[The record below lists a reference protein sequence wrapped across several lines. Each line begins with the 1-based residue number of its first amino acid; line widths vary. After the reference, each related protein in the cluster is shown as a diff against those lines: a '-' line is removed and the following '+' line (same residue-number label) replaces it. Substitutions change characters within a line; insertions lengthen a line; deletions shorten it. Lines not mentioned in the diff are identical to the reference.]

1 MVYPLVVLLT
11 ISSCDYSCC
20 SCAPA
25 PQTPLPV
32 SFVACSGWI
41 NVVLLCSCSS
51 GAALGDYPCVWVASR
66 TAPAAALCSVILWL
80 AAAAAV
86 ALVLLLQSTNITDVH
101 LPLLMLSS
109 SSYESDAM
117 PQIDHLVKGPQLAV
131 GALRSLVSP
140 CFNCSHRGLVVN
152 EDQSDANLVSN
163 PSALWLRTSAVRIF
177 SSLITFSLVSI
188 PGRPRSLQNGN
199 HCSL

>member
-1 MVYPLVVLLT
+1 MLPYLMMFQCTLGTLYWWEWVCWGSVSHMVYPLVVLLT
-11 ISSCDYSCC
+11 ISSCNYSCC

-109 SSYESDAM
+109 SSYCMSQMQFMLATNQPPCQRPTARRWCLM
-117 PQIDHLVKGPQLAV
+117 LIGISLLQL
-131 GALRSLVSP
+131 L
-140 CFNCSHRGLVVN
+140 
-152 EDQSDANLVSN
+152 
-163 PSALWLRTSAVRIF
+163 PSWA
-177 SSLITFSLVSI
+177 
-188 PGRPRSLQNGN
+188 GGE
-199 HCSL
+199 